1 MTSSEAIDLREPL
14 EGVRYERSD
23 HVEAERR
30 DGIDHGRDATSV
42 GTRCCQRAEPPVV
55 ARAESG

>member
-23 HVEAERR
+23 HV
-30 DGIDHGRDATSV
+30 ATITLDRPKRGNSL
-42 GTRCCQRAEPPVV
+42 TPRMQAV
-55 ARAESG
+55 ASK